1 MKITSY
7 IRQQRIKTHRI
18 HLAKRLHWAELVQLV
33 FSLLSLVGVVF
44 LIMQI
49 DQVERAIKGETYSR
63 IYEQEFTLFQNLLN
77 DTTYYDYLYEKKLT
91 IPGTIEHKK
100 VTVLVALFA
109 DYFEHICL
117 QTENLDKDVKA
128 AWERWMFNMY
138 ESTPMLQEH
147 FTDNYDNYSKKC
159 QNMILGF
166 KKKISSNPPK

>member
-77 DTTYYDYLYEKKLT
+77 DTTYYD
-91 IPGTIEHKK
+91 
-100 VTVLVALFA
+100 
-109 DYFEHICL
+109 
-117 QTENLDKDVKA
+117 
-128 AWERWMFNMY
+128 
-138 ESTPMLQEH
+138 
-147 FTDNYDNYSKKC
+147 
-159 QNMILGF
+159 
-166 KKKISSNPPK
+166 